1 MLLGSGFIVCG
12 WPAWE
17 LKDGGGGDELSVPFS
32 SSSSSTLSTVLSL
45 YLCLSYSAQLVTVG

>member
-32 SSSSSTLSTVLSL
+32 SSSSTLSTVLPL

>member
-17 LKDGGGGDELSVPFS
+17 LKDGVGGDELSVPF

>member
-32 SSSSSTLSTVLSL
+32 SSSSTLSTVLSL
-45 YLCLSYSAQLVTVG
+45 YLRLSYSAQLVTVG

>member
-32 SSSSSTLSTVLSL
+32 SSSSTLSTVLSL

>member
-32 SSSSSTLSTVLSL
+32 SSSSTLSTVLSI
-45 YLCLSYSAQLVTVG
+45 SVLVLFSPVGDCWMS